1 MKLTQNESITTMFNK
16 CYQVRK
22 WSAMGGNNGV
32 FREGGQERT
41 FWGRDIKLGTGG
53 RVKINRNVEGN
64 RIVSWPLKKLEW

>member
-1 MKLTQNESITTMFNK
+1 MLWEGIMESF
-16 CYQVRK
+16 
-22 WSAMGGNNGV
+22 